1 MAQKP
6 LDPPVADTAPQEP
19 SLVAYDREH
28 LITYLRLLDADAEGA
43 EWTEVATIVLHL
55 DPAVDRD
62 RARIAFDSHLG
73 RARWMR
79 DNGYEQLLRGA
90 AN

>member
-1 MAQKP
+1 MAHP
-6 LDPPVADTAPQEP
+6 PFDPPVADTAPQAP

-28 LITYLRLLDADAEGA
+28 LITYLRLLDADADGA
-43 EWTEVATIVLHL
+43 DWAEVATLVLHI
-55 DPAVDRD
+55 DPAVDRH
-62 RARIAFDSHLG
+62 RARIAFESHLS